1 MFDSGYSVE
10 NTGKQPTKRPINRG
24 WLLVAAI
31 LVGAGRLA
39 ALEPTSVVLS
49 NPPNPSLLGQPVTL
63 TATVT
68 PSTATG
74 KVTFYDGTTLLGTD
88 ALVTGQVTLT
98 TSLLSAGP
106 HSLRA
111 YYGGD
116 TKDSPST
123 SAVVP
128 LTVKALL
135 AGGFQPG
142 QYYSDGGVNTS
153 AIAMGDF
160 NSDGKAD
167 LAVAN
172 WSSDIVSVFLGN
184 ADGTFQPAVNYEA
197 GTDTYSVAVGDFN
210 GDGKPDLAVA
220 NGSSNNVSVL
230 LGNGD
235 GTFQKA
241 VYYAAG
247 KGPRFVAVGDF
258 NGDGKAD
265 LAVASNAKRTGDNGE
280 VFVLLGRGNGTFEA
294 IPAGSI
300 TFSDGFTPLGQDRPC
315 CREYLRQHSQ
325 YFAWGRRFGDY
336 LLSTT
341 LTRTMFPARPNWS
354 RRLGH
359 QQRRQPRFRLR

>member
-210 GDGKPDLAVA
+210 GDGK
-220 NGSSNNVSVL
+220 
-230 LGNGD
+230 
-235 GTFQKA
+235 
-241 VYYAAG
+241 
-247 KGPRFVAVGDF
+247 
-258 NGDGKAD
+258 AD